1 METVW
6 TFRTRYFSV
15 TLCFSPCDD
24 LDLSW
29 DETGETR
36 EGLESGKYEAFDA
49 RVAVYYKGQLV
60 AADYLGQCIHD
71 SMTALK
77 DFKRSGYFTDM
88 VRQACTEARRTLA
101 DRPKLRAA

>member
-36 EGLESGKYEAFDA
+36 EGLLSGELSAFDA
-49 RVAVYYKGQLV
+49 RVAVYYKGQMV
-60 AADYLGQCIHD
+60 AADYLAQCIY
-71 SMTALK
+71 SGLE
-77 DFKRSGYFTDM
+77 DFKRGGYFTDM
-88 VRQACTEARRTLA
+88 VRQACSEARRTLA
-101 DRPKLRAA
+101 DRPKLRRAAA